1 MKGLF
6 HHIRFAAFALCGPA
20 FLALSADAQ
29 DSRQSVCQASWE
41 RCMASVEGKNW
52 KPVYDRCVKA
62 RTTCLGGEAYSP
74 EYVPS
79 NASIAVQ
86 SGGGEGNDPANADPA
101 TREAHCGNGQV
112 RGENR
117 SCTLAE
123 ASQGYGQSF
132 SLLGP
137 GVPQSR
143 MQRAS
148 SVVKC
153 AGGSLA
159 QFYGNGRIESCVLD
173 DYGAQGITLTDT
185 SGKVMTCASK
195 NVARFD
201 AEGRVLSCSPF

>member
-1 MKGLF
+1 MKELF
-6 HHIRFAAFALCGPA
+6 RHIAAFILCGSA
-20 FLALSADAQ
+20 FLVQGAAAQ
-29 DSRQSVCQASWE
+29 EDRQAVCQASWE

-62 RTTCLGGEAYSP
+62 RTTCLGGAAYTP
-74 EYVPS
+74 ANTAT

-86 SGGGEGNDPANADPA
+86 NSGGEGSDPANADPA
-101 TREAHCGNGQV
+101 TREAHCEKGI

-117 SCTLAE
+117 SCTLA
-123 ASQGYGQSF
+123 AAGGGYGQSF

-137 GVPQSR
+137 GVPLSR

-153 AGGSLA
+153 AGGGLA
-159 QFYGNGRIESCVLD
+159 QFYLNGRIESCVLD
-173 DYGAQGITLTDT
+173 DYGAQGIALTDY

-195 NVARFD
+195 TVARFD